1 MPLNDFQCSTCGAFE
16 IDVYQPLR
24 DALPPMCPEGCTNKP
39 ESIAFKG
46 VEIVPEHWPAG
57 PASTMERLW
66 SAGSASSPF
75 KEISVEIQGKT
86 VVAKSMADIREIER
100 KTCDAWQR
108 GVPGVAPLIFR
119 NFSQDRSNRDVSL
132 IDQHFGHLLKR
143 QRGGAPSSGNPNDRR
158 ELFTKSGKRK
168 IDIRALSPRE
178 REHVM
183 REEGFGE
190 D

>member
-1 MPLNDFQCSTCGAFE
+1 MPLHDFQCSTCGQLE
-16 IDVYQPLR
+16 MDVYQALR
-24 DALPPMCPEGCTNKP
+24 DADPPMCPAGCVVHEVVKVD
-39 ESIAFKG
+39 G
-46 VEIVPEHWPAG
+46 AG
-57 PASTMERLW
+57 EFVAPDPTPRSTMEKLW
-66 SAGSASSPF
+66 SAGSTSSPF
-75 KEISVEIQGKT
+75 KEIAVEINGKT
-86 VVAKSMADIREIER
+86 VIAKSMRDIRQIER
-100 KTCDAWQR
+100 ETTDAWLK
-108 GVPGVAPLIFR
+108 GAPGVAPMIFR
-119 NFSQDRSNRDVSL
+119 NFSQDRSNRDVSP

-143 QRGGAPSSGNPNDRR
+143 QRGGAPESGNPNDRR

>member
-1 MPLNDFQCSTCGAFE
+1 MPLNDFQCRACGQMQ

-24 DALPPMCPEGCTNKP
+24 DALPPECPDGP
-39 ESIAFKG
+39 A
-46 VEIVPEHWPAG
+46 PEHV
-57 PASTMERLW
+57 MERLW
-66 SAGSASSPF
+66 SAGSESAPF
-75 KEISVEIQGKT
+75 KEISVEINGKT
-86 VVAKSMADIREIER
+86 VVAKSMRDIRQIER
-100 KTCDAWQR
+100 ETTDAWLK
-108 GVPGVAPLIFR
+108 GAPGVAPMIFR
-119 NFSQDRSNRDVSL
+119 NFSMDRSNRDVSP
-132 IDQHFGHLLKR
+132 IEQHFGHLIKH
-143 QRGGAPSSGNPNDRR
+143 QRDGTPGSGNPNDRR